1 MPTKHEDLPRP
12 SVRPVGRPRHL
23 VVLVLALAA
32 PGAALAQGTGGR
44 FPDPRAGWMVSAWL
58 EAVGVDPATA
68 PLARPIHA
76 RYLAEVERLRDGEI
90 EQWVVAGAAAWME
103 PRIDAEERLARVAA
117 RAAAQRRLV
126 ERLAQLEDSMWTEV
140 GEEVALDDARL
151 GMLKARGE
159 RRRALDMRLDMLG
172 MGQPVDL
179 LEVIERLECT
189 AEEAALVRERL
200 ADHDGRLSE
209 ALRAV
214 MDEQI
219 DRSIREAEAIVR
231 EVAAQESRR
240 RAVEEETRL
249 AKEEGRDPRIEEAMA
264 SVPGGEGRV
273 EIGLDLGQAR
283 RVRMQQIES
292 LARLQGLLA
301 DDRVAE
307 LLSSLGHGPSDPIR
321 SFMREKVDATLA
333 RGGVSAEVAAALV
346 EARASYHR
354 ERLDLMLRIARE
366 EAGGPVAMEWT
377 LGEDGEQVPPPDW
390 TRRQEMGMRLS
401 ASLPQ
406 EAQDRVLAI
415 LGEGGEG
422 GGGDAARREVLAG
435 RQGVVGAA
443 GGEGDF
449 TFTAG
454 ISIAVA
460 TSDGVELEGV
470 PAMGG
475 AMVAMPISVSAM
487 SIEIGEG
494 GVIRMV
500 PQAFAPPLRGFD
512 AAAFARMLTELGVAD
527 EMRIVAEQIRL
538 DAESEIAAIVREA
551 AEAPQDPSAVE
562 VGFLD
567 MGPDVAVLDA
577 ALGRALAADA
587 AMFDALLDLLGDESA
602 ERLAPW
608 RDWRVVELVAATA
621 GLRGDDGSLARRGI
635 FLAPWEGSFA
645 SIDVPGIVR
654 EVAPRSTEDPA
665 VAEALVE
672 HLRRWR
678 PAVEGYW
685 AQMRSVM
692 PALREMR
699 RTMFMPRPAVSTA
712 TEDPVEVARR
722 ASERH
727 RELFRLEEALPKS
740 RRAMSTLMREELARI
755 EAVLPDD
762 AARSFHAAARRAG
775 WSEAVP
781 EMSALEGM
789 NAAMRLLAADEA
801 AMTRLAEIEEGY
813 LARSDALF
821 ASLDQLAA
829 DPPRRAR
836 PEQGAG
842 ASPPGR
848 LSSEGATRWQS
859 VVGRLQFRHREL
871 DDATIEELRELVGPA
886 HADSIRGASPTPA
899 RVRTIFFGG

>member
-1 MPTKHEDLPRP
+1 MPARPESLLRP
-12 SVRPVGRPRHL
+12 SVRLLDRFRNLL
-23 VVLVLALAA
+23 VLVLVLAA
-32 PGAALAQGTGGR
+32 PGGALAQGTGGR
-44 FPDPRAGWMVSAWL
+44 FPNPRAGWIAADWL
-58 EAVGVDPATA
+58 EAVGVDPARA
-68 PLARPIHA
+68 ALARPIHA

-90 EQWVVAGAAAWME
+90 EQWIVAGAAASAE
-103 PRIDAEERLARVAA
+103 PSVDAEERLKRVAA

-126 ERLAQLEDSMWTEV
+126 ERLGQLEDAMWTEV
-140 GEEVALDDARL
+140 GEAVALDDARL

-209 ALRAV
+209 TLRAV

-219 DRSIREAEAIVR
+219 NRSIREAEAVVR
-231 EVAAQESRR
+231 DVAAREERR
-240 RAVEEETRL
+240 RVVEEETRL
-249 AKEEGRDPRIEEAMA
+249 AKEEGREPRIREALE
-264 SVPGGEGRV
+264 SVPGGDGRV
-273 EIGLDLGQAR
+273 EIALDLGQAR
-283 RVRMQQIES
+283 GVRLQQVES

-301 DDRVAE
+301 DERVAG
-307 LLSSLGHGPSDPIR
+307 LLASLGYGPSDPIE
-321 SFMREKVDATLA
+321 SFMREKVDATIA
-333 RGGVSAEVAAALV
+333 RGAVSAEVAAALA
-346 EARASYHR
+346 EARAAYHR

-366 EAGGPVAMEWT
+366 EASGPVTMEWT
-377 LGEDGEQVPPPDW
+377 VGEDGQQVPPADW
-390 TRRQEMGMRLS
+390 TRRQEMQMRLS
-401 ASLPQ
+401 GALPQ

-422 GGGDAARREVLAG
+422 GEGDAARREVLAG
-435 RQGVVGAA
+435 RQGVVA
-443 GGEGDF
+443 GEGGI
-449 TFTAG
+449 TFTGG

-487 SIEIGEG
+487 SIEVGEG

-587 AMFDALLDLLGDESA
+587 AMFDALVALLGEESA

-608 RDWRVVELVAATA
+608 RDWRIVELVAATA
-621 GLRGDDGSLARRGI
+621 GLRGDDGSLARRGL
-635 FLAPWEGSFA
+635 FVAPWEGSFA

-654 EVAPRSTEDPA
+654 QVAPRALEDPA
-665 VAEALVE
+665 VDEVLVE

-692 PALREMR
+692 PSILETRRAL
-699 RTMFMPRPAVSTA
+699 FAPRQPTVATA
-712 TEDPVEVARR
+712 TEDPAEFARK
-722 ASERH
+722 AGERH
-727 RELFRLEEALPKS
+727 RELFTLEEALPKS
-740 RRAMSTLMREELARI
+740 RRAMSTLMREELARV
-755 EAVLPDD
+755 EAALPDD

-775 WSEAVP
+775 WSDAVP
-781 EMSALEGM
+781 EMSALEAM
-789 NAAMRLLAADEA
+789 NSAMRILAADEA
-801 AMTRLAEIEEGY
+801 AMARLAAIEEGY
-813 LARSDALF
+813 LERSDEIF
-821 ASLDQLAA
+821 AMLDLLAA

-836 PEQGAG
+836 PAQG
-842 ASPPGR
+842 ASPWGR
-848 LSSEGATRWQS
+848 LSSEGATRWES

-871 DDATIEELRELVGPA
+871 DDSTIEELRGLVGPE
-886 HADSIRGASPTPA
+886 HARSIRGASIEPS